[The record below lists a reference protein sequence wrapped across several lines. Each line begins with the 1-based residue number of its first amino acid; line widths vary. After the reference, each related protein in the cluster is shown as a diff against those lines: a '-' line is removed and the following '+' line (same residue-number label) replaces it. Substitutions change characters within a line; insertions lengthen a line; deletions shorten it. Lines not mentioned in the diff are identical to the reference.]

1 MKILQVT
8 TISDTINAFLI
19 PHIEAL
25 IAAGHEVELA
35 CRIEEPLD
43 HRLNQLTHHDISFQ
57 RNPLATDNLQ
67 AYFQLRKLFK
77 RTHYDIIHT
86 HTPNAS
92 VITRLAARNQ
102 HSYVV
107 YTAHGFH
114 FYQGALRLNWL
125 AYYNVEKLLAHL
137 TDKIITINDED
148 YQRACQFKLKN
159 SGTVHLI
166 HGIGADIEVVRQPQK
181 TAAIKARY
189 GLTENDKILVFAA
202 ELCTNKNQKMLIEA
216 LARLVAAG
224 HTNYRL
230 FLLGDGPCAA
240 DYRQQIKRLK
250 LEKNVFL
257 PGFVEDIRPYLELAN
272 LVVSSSLREGLP
284 VNVMEAFAYGVPV
297 VLTKI
302 RGHVDLLTETYQGL
316 LVENRQEMSAGIDQ
330 VLQHPETYHPTLTT
344 DFSINSSVQAVLKIY
359 AEMGVS

>member
-92 VITRLAARNQ
+92 VITRLAAHNQ
-102 HSYVV
+102 RSYVV

-114 FYQGALRLNWL
+114 FYQGAPRLNWL
-125 AYYNVEKLLAHL
+125 AYYNIEKLLAHY
-137 TDKIITINDED
+137 TDKIVTINNED
-148 YQRACQFKLKN
+148 YQQACHFKLKKH
-159 SGTVHLI
+159 GAVHLI
-166 HGIGADIEVVRQPQK
+166 PGIGADIKIVHQPQMIDEMK
-181 TAAIKARY
+181 QHYRLTA
-189 GLTENDKILVFAA
+189 ENRILVFAA
-202 ELCTNKNQKMLIEA
+202 ELSNRKNQMMLIEA
-216 LARLVAAG
+216 MDQLVANG
-224 HTNYRL
+224 KQHYRL
-230 FLLGDGPCAA
+230 FLLGDGPNKAL
-240 DYRQQIKRLK
+240 YQQEIKK
-250 LEKNVFL
+250 LGLEQNIIL
-257 PGFVEDIRPYLELAN
+257 PGFIRDIRPYLELADV
-272 LVVSSSLREGLP
+272 VVSSSRQEGLP
-284 VNVMEAFAYGVPV
+284 VNVLEAFAYHVPV
-297 VLTKI
+297 VLTRI
-302 RGHVDLLTETYQGL
+302 RGHVDLLTSSNQGI
-316 LVENRQEMSAGIDQ
+316 LVNNSQEMAKGIAD
-330 VLQHPETYHPTLTT
+330 VLDHPQQFRPELPQT
-344 DFSINSSVQAVLKIY
+344 FSVQSSVTAMQQIY
-359 AEMGVS
+359 AEMGA